1 VNWPEAIVTIAG
13 MVCATSLIKS
23 ILRFIGGMRKY

>member
-13 MVCATSLIKS
+13 MICATSLIES
-23 ILRFIGGMRKY
+23 ILRFIGGMRQY